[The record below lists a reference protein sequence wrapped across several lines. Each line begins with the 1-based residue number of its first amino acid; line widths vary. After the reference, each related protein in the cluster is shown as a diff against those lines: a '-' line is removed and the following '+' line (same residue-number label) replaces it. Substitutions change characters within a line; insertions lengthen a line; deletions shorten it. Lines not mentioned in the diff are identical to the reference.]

1 MSDNKEMLNG
11 IQKGVQL
18 KSVETKKPGL
28 PTAEQISEQKK
39 LAEKDGV
46 QRLPED
52 LPKDSKN
59 RTVLDLVKDGKPE
72 LKKVSTKESPLPTAE
87 QIAEQKKL
95 ANESY

>member
-18 KSVETKKPGL
+18 KSVETKKPCL